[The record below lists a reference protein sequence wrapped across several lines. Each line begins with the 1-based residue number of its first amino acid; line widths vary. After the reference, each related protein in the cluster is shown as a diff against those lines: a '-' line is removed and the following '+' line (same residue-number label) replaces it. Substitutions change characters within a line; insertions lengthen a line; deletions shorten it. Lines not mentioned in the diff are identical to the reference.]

1 MATKFGYVKRDATSQ
16 VNWAAVATQFTDI
29 LSAEAKV
36 REDQKAEI
44 DKASR
49 EMVETLQNAPTGD
62 YVDGNQFVSTYA
74 NDAQQI
80 LLTQDRLLKQ
90 GLLNPREYATVRANL
105 NDSNSL
111 LASNKSLLN
120 FTG

>member
-80 LLTQDRLLKQ
+80 LLTQDRLLK
-90 GLLNPREYATVRANL
+90 LKTDY
-105 NDSNSL
+105 
-111 LASNKSLLN
+111 
-120 FTG
+120 